1 MQRHLSAR
9 HIRFLAL
16 GSAIGTGLF
25 YGSASAIQLAGPAVI
40 LAYILGGAAVY
51 MVMRALGEMAVREPV
66 AGSFGHYATGNLG
79 PFAGFVTG
87 WTYTLEW

>member
-1 MQRHLSAR
+1 
-9 HIRFLAL
+9 
-16 GSAIGTGLF
+16 
-25 YGSASAIQLAGPAVI
+25 
-40 LAYILGGAAVY
+40 
-51 MVMRALGEMAVREPV
+51 MRALGEMAVREPV